1 MSLPMFT
8 NTETPR
14 PSSNRPSKYPLDAII
29 MSSEAGKA
37 RCIEFED
44 ALEAP
49 QEQAFRNGMRESLR
63 RRGYK
68 ASIKKLSSTRFSVW
82 VSKNAE
88 SD

>member
-1 MSLPMFT
+1 MSLPTFT
-8 NTETPR
+8 HTELPR
-14 PSSNRPSKYPLDAII
+14 PSPSRPSKYPLDSII

-37 RCIEFED
+37 RCIEFEA

-49 QEQAFRNGMRESLR
+49 QEQAFRNTMRESLR

-68 ASIKKLSSTRFSVW
+68 ASIKKLSPTRFSVW